1 MALQDSQLEDSIS
14 ASGYQLTD
22 IYLPCTFTDRDCKT
36 FQAKSDAIAFKDNQL
51 TVIEF
56 KGGKLNSHQS
66 IATCRNKLYAQC
78 NYRRV
83 FINPNGDHNHLSQK
97 LWKAECYK
105 DCLDHAWNHA
115 IKKHQIVNDG
125 LKKLGINYLVV
136 FTNHPAMIK
145 YRKDNVYMQNF
156 YKFPTMHYHEFK
168 DKFKTSDL
176 VTRIEAKQL
185 INSYLLQAA

>member
-1 MALQDSQLEDSIS
+1 MAMQDSKLETSI
-14 ASGYQLTD
+14 AAQGYQLID
-22 IYLPCTFTDRDCKT
+22 IYLPGLFTDRDGQT

-56 KGGKLNSHQS
+56 KGDKLNPHQS

-78 NYRRV
+78 NYRGV
-83 FINPNGDHNHLSQK
+83 FINPTGDHNHLSQK

-105 DCLDHAWNHA
+105 DCLDHGWNHA